1 MRIGF
6 NPHKDEI
13 IKDAGYKHQ
22 IIIPVYI
29 PNHEEYFT
37 DSFAILKLCLQSLFT
52 TVHDKTFITVVN
64 NGSDIIVVD
73 YLDSL
78 LKENKIQE
86 LIHTQNIGKLN
97 AILKGLAGSN
107 IELVTISDSDVLFLN
122 NWQTE
127 TINVFKSVPKAG
139 VVGIVPQFKMY
150 ESNCGNILFDTIFNS
165 KLRFFPVKNRDSLIR
180 FYDSIGWV
188 RDYNKDYLNCNLG
201 FKISESE
208 NVIVGSGHFVATYK
222 RDIFDEIKTYI
233 EFKMGGSSEQYLD
246 KAPLKKDYW
255 RVTTSDNHAF
265 HMGNTLESWM
275 SIPVVNKT
283 NNKNLEINFSQNKKI
298 SPALYF
304 IKNKLFVKIIS
315 IKWIMKWYL
324 KYKRL
329 PKDMVENY

>member
-1 MRIGF
+1 MVF
-6 NPHKDEI
+6 
-13 IKDAGYKHQ
+13 AGTSSTMESSA
-22 IIIPVYI
+22 VYSI
-29 PNHEEYFT
+29 TVSSAFFELSNRNV
-37 DSFAILKLCLQSLFT
+37 SAVILKA
-52 TVHDKTFITVVN
+52 VVSVFERESIFFL
-64 NGSDIIVVD
+64 G
-73 YLDSL
+73 
-78 LKENKIQE
+78 
-86 LIHTQNIGKLN
+86 
-97 AILKGLAGSN
+97 
-107 IELVTISDSDVLFLN
+107 IES
-122 NWQTE
+122 
-127 TINVFKSVPKAG
+127 
-139 VVGIVPQFKMY
+139 
-150 ESNCGNILFDTIFNS
+150 LFDTIFNS

-275 SIPVVNKT
+275 SIPVVSKT